1 MQNDSARSWW
11 RWWKFN
17 PARQNR
23 YRIIGQIE
31 SVIQQRYPSNKYVQL
46 QPALNW
52 ASQASAAPRIK
63 TLVENQRPDG
73 ALLGGGR
80 EHGCHGGS
88 GEGDIA
94 GDFKRDNGAGVCP
107 VRVPTHAWPAPCVP
121 ALLRVRPRA
130 CPRRLARPLPR
141 YTWLRV
147 SRAPPRGRVALHGCC
162 LEPPQHLI

>member
-121 ALLRVRPRA
+121 ALLCMAGASTSPCTATALLHVAASEP
-130 CPRRLARPLPR
+130 CTPSWP
-141 YTWLRV
+141 
-147 SRAPPRGRVALHGCC
+147 ALHGCC
-162 LEPPQHLI
+162 LEPSQHLI